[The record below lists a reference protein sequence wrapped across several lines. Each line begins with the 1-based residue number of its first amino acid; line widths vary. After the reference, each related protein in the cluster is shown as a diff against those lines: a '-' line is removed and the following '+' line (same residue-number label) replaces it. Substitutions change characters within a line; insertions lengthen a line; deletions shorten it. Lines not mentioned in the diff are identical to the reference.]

1 MKMNKQELMTN
12 VNEILDKHLGNTI
25 FTDPVLSITK
35 SAKDNRILMGLEFEQ
50 GGIVLEKEL
59 FKLKDVIARIK
70 DFDSGT
76 QIVWLDAILN
86 ELGSDYGIL
95 KYKTGYEQGRFEG
108 EYVGQQLKD
117 ADKVRQELN
126 KPVVKQFVADWYEEH
141 KEELEFNIWDWI
153 KYTQE
158 EEKIKNRQFTEWLA
172 ECENDPVETLIKM
185 KLFGY
190 EVEKDKRYTVKMRT
204 TNQPLFYNSLEKK
217 LFFSLGELATQF
229 TFKQLEEA
237 GFGEVFNSPLFEVE
251 EVEDE

>member
-1 MKMNKQELMTN
+1 MNKDKVFLEGN
-12 VNEILDKHLGNTI
+12 VIGRAADTLGYQGLLVQLENLDVVEIDKNLVHKKIDEPQLI
-25 FTDPVLSITK
+25 
-35 SAKDNRILMGLEFEQ
+35 
-50 GGIVLEKEL
+50 
-59 FKLKDVIARIK
+59 KLKDVIARIK
-70 DFDSGT
+70 DFDSDT

-108 EYVGQQLKD
+108 EYFGQQLKD

-153 KYTQE
+153 KYTE

-172 ECENDPVETLIKM
+172 GCENDPVETLIKM

-190 EVEKDKRYTVKMRT
+190 EVEEEKRYEVILCNGQSLKTVYRQGNDRLDFEKV
-204 TNQPLFYNSLEKK
+204 YGDLER
-217 LFFSLGELATQF
+217 F
-229 TFKQLEEA
+229 TRKQLEEA
-237 GFGEVFNSPLFEVE
+237 GFGWVFDCEGIEFVEVE
-251 EVEDE
+251 E

>member
-1 MKMNKQELMTN
+1 MNKDKVFLEGN
-12 VNEILDKHLGNTI
+12 VIGRAADTLGYQGLLVQLENLDVVEIDKNLVHKKIDEPQLI
-25 FTDPVLSITK
+25 
-35 SAKDNRILMGLEFEQ
+35 
-50 GGIVLEKEL
+50 
-59 FKLKDVIARIK
+59 KLKYVIARIK
-70 DFDSGT
+70 DFDSDT

-172 ECENDPVETLIKM
+172 GCENDPVETLIKM

-190 EVEKDKRYTVKMRT
+190 EVEKEKRYIVKMSAT
-204 TNQPLFYNSLEKK
+204 KQPLFYNNMYEKT
-217 LFFSLGELATQF
+217 FFSLGDLATRF
-229 TFKQLEEA
+229 TRKQLE
-237 GFGEVFNSPLFEVE
+237 GLGLGWVFDCPGIEIEEVE
-251 EVEDE
+251 E